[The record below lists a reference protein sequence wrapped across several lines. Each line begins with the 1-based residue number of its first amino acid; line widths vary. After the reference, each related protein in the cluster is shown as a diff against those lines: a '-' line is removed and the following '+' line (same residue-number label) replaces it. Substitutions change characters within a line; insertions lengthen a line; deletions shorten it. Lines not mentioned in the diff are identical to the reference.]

1 MAEFADAAS
10 FGGPGW
16 AWPALQVVSASGGT
30 ASGAASGTA
39 SGAASGAASGTAS
52 GAEGVAAYDAARDE
66 VVAMA
71 RRLAGVPLTVD
82 GYLGIDV
89 IG

>member
-30 ASGAASGTA
+30 
-39 SGAASGAASGTAS
+39 ASGAASGTAS